1 MDPGLPSVRFVP
13 GADIDNISMA
23 LKIRKQDNLSGEVA
37 LALIFLI
44 DSEIFRFVIRNP
56 YQD

>member
-1 MDPGLPSVRFVP
+1 VL

-44 DSEIFRFVIRNP
+44 EAISEHLSALPSAV
-56 YQD
+56 

>member
-1 MDPGLPSVRFVP
+1 MPRP
-13 GADIDNISMA
+13 DIDNISMA
-23 LKIRKQDNLSGEVA
+23 LKIRKQANLSGEVV
-37 LALIFLI
+37 LALLCLI

>member
-1 MDPGLPSVRFVP
+1 MSLNVRDVP
-13 GADIDNISMA
+13 GADVDNISMA